1 MKSSSFLFLFFKYL
15 FYDGGGGGDAVSRS
29 LSRRILLLLCYGHFL
44 CSTSCKLQTGQD
56 ERKRRKQHVYIESAA
71 GACNDRGREPL

>member
-1 MKSSSFLFLFFKYL
+1 MMAAAAAAAATLCH
-15 FYDGGGGGDAVSRS
+15 A

-44 CSTSCKLQTGQD
+44 CSTSCKLQAGQD